1 MGGVKNLDEIKTMI
15 RERVGKRNT
24 FRHAKREDVES
35 VLANLTSKDPELW
48 AKEWSRIAKPYEEA
62 GMKRE
67 QAGKFKE
74 AREAYVQAYA
84 YYATGRYPTPHTPGK
99 MACYRKSLEV
109 YEKAGQY
116 FEPPLERL
124 DIPFGDKKI
133 PIYLRVPRDRQKH
146 AIVINFGGI
155 DSFKAESYEYDEG
168 LQKAG
173 MASCAMD
180 MAGVGECPIKA
191 SPAADSVFTAVID
204 YLENRPDIDPQ
215 RIAIMGR
222 SFGGYWAAK
231 MAYVEA
237 KRLRAAVVWGGGVHY
252 FFQADWLREST
263 NADSY
268 LMDHDIARCRLF
280 GVDSV
285 EELIEPWTALSL
297 KDQGWLEKPSCP
309 MLIVNGKNDLQTPIG
324 DLYILLE
331 YGTPKS
337 ARVFPGGHM
346 GQTPQ
351 TFPTI
356 VDWLK
361 TNCREPSA
369 TSQIQSPPII
379 SLSIIGSASG
389 RL

>member
-1 MGGVKNLDEIKTMI
+1 MGRVKELDEIKAMI
-15 RERVGKRNT
+15 RERTGTRNT

-48 AKEWSRIAKPYEEA
+48 AREWSRVARPYEENGA
-62 GMKRE
+62 KLE
-67 QAGKFKE
+67 QADRFKE
-74 AREAYVQAYA
+74 ARDSYVQAYA

-99 MACYRKSLEV
+99 MECFRKSLEV
-109 YEKAGQY
+109 YEKAGKY
-116 FEPPLERL
+116 FEPALERVE
-124 DIPFGDKKI
+124 IAFADKKI
-133 PIYLRVPRDRQKH
+133 PIYVRIPQDGQKY

-173 MASCAMD
+173 MASCSMD
-180 MAGVGECPIKA
+180 MPGVGECPIKA
-191 SPAADSVFTAVID
+191 SPTAESVFTAVID
-204 YLENRPDIDPQ
+204 YLEKRPDVHAK

-237 KRLRAAVVWGGGVHY
+237 QRLRASIVWGGGVHY
-252 FFQADWLREST
+252 FFQEDWLREST

-280 GVDSV
+280 GVNSID
-285 EELIEPWTALSL
+285 ELMKPWSALSL
-297 KDQGWLEKPSCP
+297 KEQGWLEKPSCP
-309 MLIVNGKNDLQTPIG
+309 MLIVNGKNDLQTPIA

-331 YGTPKS
+331 YGSPKS

-361 TNCREPSA
+361 TE
-369 TSQIQSPPII
+369 
-379 SLSIIGSASG
+379 LS
-389 RL
+389 